1 MDPRLRRR
9 FVALFALLFLGL
21 TSILW
26 DRTGELGYGL
36 SYLALVG
43 ISLLSS
49 WALPIAAT
57 NAALALL
64 WLALPPGRWVRIRRW
79 VVFLNRQVGH
89 LEALFSWLTLA
100 VVWKPQLSFQLPAA
114 ALLFLFGGPLL
125 SAAARA
131 LYRRKLSDDGDV
143 N

>member
-49 WALPIAAT
+49 WALPIAAA
-57 NAALALL
+57 NAALAFL
-64 WLALPPGRWVRIRRW
+64 WLVLPPGRWVRVGRW

-114 ALLFLFGGPLL
+114 ALLFLFGG
-125 SAAARA
+125 
-131 LYRRKLSDDGDV
+131 
-143 N
+143 